1 VKKLKSVADTREKYS
16 EHHFAIAEVFKM
28 ARTRKDQHKVGTPP
42 KARGQQTG
50 FAGNPDQ
57 NRQEQ
62 NSTPAIR
69 GRRKEANKLAADPS
83 AQNVGS
89 DPVTLGTSSPSTP
102 AMNKSGKG
110 DTGGERVFKQRLA
123 KKRAKS

>member
-1 VKKLKSVADTREKYS
+1 
-16 EHHFAIAEVFKM
+16 M
-28 ARTRKDQHKVGTPP
+28 ARTKKDQHKVGTPP

-62 NSTPAIR
+62 NSTP
-69 GRRKEANKLAADPS
+69 GRTRAQQGSEQNAKDVS
-83 AQNVGS
+83 AQYVGS
-89 DPVTLGTSSPSTP
+89 DPVTPSTNSPSTP
-102 AMNKSGKG
+102 AMNTYGKG

-123 KKRAKS
+123 KRRSKS